1 MEHIHNPSNIYITPS
16 TSDNDE
22 GEEDYNLDHEVET
35 NQQWEE

>member
-16 TSDNDE
+16 TSNNEE
-22 GEEDYNLDHEVET
+22 GEEDYSLDHEVET